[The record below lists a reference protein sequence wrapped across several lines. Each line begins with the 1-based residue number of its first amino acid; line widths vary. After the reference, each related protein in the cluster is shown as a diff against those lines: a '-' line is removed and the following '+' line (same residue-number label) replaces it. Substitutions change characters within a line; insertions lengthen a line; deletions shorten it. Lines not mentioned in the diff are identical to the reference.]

1 MNIVSTTPLQASGE
15 VSENAF
21 DQSIHKPDDVKQ
33 FRGFGAVLRSGVTSI
48 LQRAGADDQLWLRQ
62 AQEAGNRLMTRLMS
76 AVPVVYSLL
85 IINSLPTANG
95 CDKQCEWGC
104 SGSRNGTLSANPHL
118 GFPEPEVEWADG
130 ASDVVL
136 YGGCAMVVASH
147 IARFVARLYAGK
159 QSSEQVPEPGR
170 MENNVKELAK
180 KMLRREAS
188 EVVKS
193 VVLVASVVGVI
204 DYLKMKIDRERPY
217 VLNPDYIHRKLCMDP
232 DDFKAMPSGHASVS
246 AIAWSQVVLNVIDT
260 AAMSSQAFKRLLS
273 KMAAF
278 SNQPLSS
285 PAGKRLI
292 AFASAMGFGALAG
305 ALRVLAAKHDVIDVS
320 VGAGI
325 GIIAAACSP
334 YIRSGVFNHGAV
346 VNEKT
351 GYYYDDEVYSRP
363 VEAAGPMQDRDYQK
377 VETTV

>member
-1 MNIVSTTPLQASGE
+1 MNIVSTTPLQACRD
-15 VSENAF
+15 VSENTF
-21 DQSIHKPDDVKQ
+21 DPSIHKPDDAKQ
-33 FRGFGAVLRSGVTSI
+33 SRGFGAVLRSGVTSI

-62 AQEAGNRLMTRLMS
+62 AQEGGNRLMTRLMS

-95 CDKQCEWGC
+95 CEWGP
-104 SGSRNGTLSANPHL
+104 SGLRNGTLSANPHL

-136 YGGCAMVVASH
+136 YGGCATVVASH

-159 QSSEQVPEPGR
+159 QSSEQAPQPGR
-170 MENNVKELAK
+170 MENNFKELAK
-180 KMLRREAS
+180 KMLRTETS

-193 VVLVASVVGVI
+193 VVLVASVVGII

-217 VLNPDYIHRKLCMDP
+217 VLNPDYIHGNLCMDP

-260 AAMSSQAFKRLLS
+260 AAMSSPAFKRLLS
-273 KMAAF
+273 KMAVF

-285 PAGKRLI
+285 PAGKRVI
-292 AFASAMGFGALAG
+292 AFAGAMGFGALAG

-346 VNEKT
+346 VDKNT
-351 GYYYDDEVYSRP
+351 GYYYDDDVYSRA
-363 VEAAGPMQDRDYQK
+363 VEAGGPMQDRDNQEAEAM
-377 VETTV
+377 V

>member
-1 MNIVSTTPLQASGE
+1 MNIVSTTPLQACGD

-21 DQSIHKPDDVKQ
+21 DQSIDKPDDAKQ

-48 LQRAGADDQLWLRQ
+48 LQRTGADDQLWLRQ
-62 AQEAGNRLMTRLMS
+62 AQEGGNRLMTRLMS

-95 CDKQCEWGC
+95 CEWGP
-104 SGSRNGTLSANPHL
+104 SGSRNGTVSANPHL
-118 GFPEPEVEWADG
+118 GFPEPEVEWADW

-136 YGGCAMVVASH
+136 YGGCATLLASH
-147 IARFVARLYAGK
+147 IARFTARLYAGK
-159 QSSEQVPEPGR
+159 QSSEQVPEPGP
-170 MENNVKELAK
+170 MENNFKELAK
-180 KMLRREAS
+180 KMLRTEAS

-193 VVLVASVVGVI
+193 LVLVASVVGIV
-204 DYLKMKIDRERPY
+204 DFMKMKIDRERPY
-217 VLNPDYIHRKLCMDP
+217 VLNPDYIHGNLCMDP

-260 AAMSSQAFKRLLS
+260 AAMSSPAFKRLLS
-273 KMAAF
+273 KMAVF
-278 SNQPLSS
+278 SNQPLAS

-292 AFASAMGFGALAG
+292 AFAGAMGFGALAG

-325 GIIAAACSP
+325 GTIAAACSP

-346 VNEKT
+346 VNENT
-351 GYYYDDEVYSRP
+351 GYYYDDDMYSRA
-363 VEAAGPMQDRDYQK
+363 VEAGGAIQDRDNQEAEAM
-377 VETTV
+377 V